1 MVCFENYREL
11 VSAMCDQNT
20 EILIS
25 LTVCTHNNEWAIKIK
40 ACPLIRKES
49 LDGFRVA
56 YAAVQRMFFSE
67 RNLKREFGKR
77 LLPTNRP
84 CIQGLACWSASK
96 CTNSICNFGFVN
108 FWPSTRYFYITTTD
122 SRMLERTLGD
132 SHVILI
138 SDINLG
144 IYLKIVT
151 YVSYGGVIWAA
162 VMTYLGPVQSS

>member
-56 YAAVQRMFFSE
+56 YAAVQRMFFRKE
-67 RNLKREFGKR
+67 ILKGNLESDYSQRIDRVYKAWHAGV
-77 LLPTNRP
+77 LLNAQT
-84 CIQGLACWSASK
+84 AS
-96 CTNSICNFGFVN
+96 V
-108 FWPSTRYFYITTTD
+108 
-122 SRMLERTLGD
+122 
-132 SHVILI
+132 I
-138 SDINLG
+138 SDL
-144 IYLKIVT
+144 
-151 YVSYGGVIWAA
+151 
-162 VMTYLGPVQSS
+162 